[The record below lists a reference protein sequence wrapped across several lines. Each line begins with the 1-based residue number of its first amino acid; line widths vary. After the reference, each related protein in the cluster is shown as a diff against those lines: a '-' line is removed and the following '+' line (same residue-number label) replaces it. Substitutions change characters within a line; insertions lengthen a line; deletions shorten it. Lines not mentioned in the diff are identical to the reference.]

1 MTAVLD
7 LTSDLYQSPGARG
20 AFSPHKYQSSPTWTT
35 NQWQTNLNAV
45 LSPAITMTCTHT
57 QPLKN
62 VINSFMKDMTCHRLD
77 AKYVYT

>member
-1 MTAVLD
+1 MTAILD

-45 LSPAITMTCTHT
+45 LSPCYNYDMHTHAT
-57 QPLKN
+57 TEERNEQ
-62 VINSFMKDMTCHRLD
+62 FYERYDMS
-77 AKYVYT
+77 